1 MQRIRFHRQA
11 STRRGA
17 ALVIALI
24 ALLLVGVLGAQ
35 LARSAIL
42 QHEQVRHE
50 EWQIQAEWLAES
62 ALDRAAATLKSNP
75 DYQGEVWQA
84 TAGPN
89 QAAIGQV
96 VIEIEETDE
105 EGLTIRAVADV
116 PDSGEHRARVSR
128 ERRLP
133 GNGNATGEVD

>member
-1 MQRIRFHRQA
+1 MI
-11 STRRGA
+11 
-17 ALVIALI
+17 IAMI

-62 ALDRAAATLKSNP
+62 ALDRAVATLESDP
-75 DYQGEVWQA
+75 DYRGEVWQA
-84 TAGPN
+84 TAGADP
-89 QAAIGQV
+89 AAIGQV
-96 VIEIEETDE
+96 VIEITESDE
-105 EGLTIRAVADV
+105 EGLTVRAVADV

-133 GNGNATGEVD
+133 GIGNATSEMEQP